1 MEDILIPISICVVL
15 PVMIVWLVSRRRQN
29 ETNRKAEIML
39 KIIESGASIDTNL
52 FMEQQKNKTIKE
64 RLLKPLAGGCIFLL
78 TGIAV
83 LLVNIGNSTDCGRNL
98 VLPGAILAAIGLAL
112 LIVFFIGHKMLAKEM
127 EAERKA
133 LEEK

>member
-1 MEDILIPISICVVL
+1 
-15 PVMIVWLVSRRRQN
+15 MIVWLVSRRRQN

-52 FMEQQKNKTIKE
+52 FMEQQKKNKTIKE
-64 RLLKPLAGGCIFLL
+64 RLLRPLAGGCIFLL

-112 LIVFFIGHKMLAKEM
+112 LIVFLIGHKMLTKEM

>member
-1 MEDILIPISICVVL
+1 
-15 PVMIVWLVSRRRQN
+15 MIIWLVSRRRQN

-52 FMEQQKNKTIKE
+52 FMEQQKKNKTIKE
-64 RLLKPLAGGCIFLL
+64 RLLRPLAGGCIFLL

-83 LLVNIGNSTDCGRNL
+83 LLVNIGNSTDCGKNL

-112 LIVFFIGHKMLAKEM
+112 LIAFFIGHKMLTKEM